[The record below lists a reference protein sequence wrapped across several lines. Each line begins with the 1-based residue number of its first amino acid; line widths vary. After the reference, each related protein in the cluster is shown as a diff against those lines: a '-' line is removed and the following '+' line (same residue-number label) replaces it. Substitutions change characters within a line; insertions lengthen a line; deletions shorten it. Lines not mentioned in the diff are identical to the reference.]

1 MALIELDN
9 VSKVYEMG
17 KHQVHALREVS
28 FSIDEREYV
37 AIMGPSGSGKSTV
50 MNIMGCLDR
59 PTRGVYRLDGQ
70 DVTKLTDVQLAHIR
84 NERIGFV
91 FQTFNLLPR
100 TTALE
105 NVELPL
111 IYSSKGGRRREKAAR
126 ALSIVGLGDRMQHKS
141 NELSGGQQQ
150 KVAIARAVVNEPSI
164 ILADEPTGNL
174 DSKSGSEIMK
184 LFQRLNESGITLVVV
199 THEQFIADHAARVIR
214 FRDGRVV
221 EDRAVPERAVYSEE
235 ELRTLNSEELVS
247 NRT

>member
-1 MALIELDN
+1 M
-9 VSKVYEMG
+9 
-17 KHQVHALREVS
+17 
-28 FSIDEREYV
+28 
-37 AIMGPSGSGKSTV
+37 
-50 MNIMGCLDR
+50 
-59 PTRGVYRLDGQ
+59 
-70 DVTKLTDVQLAHIR
+70 
-84 NERIGFV
+84 
-91 FQTFNLLPR
+91 
-100 TTALE
+100 
-105 NVELPL
+105 ELPL
-111 IYSSKGGRRREKAAR
+111 IYSSKRGRRREKAAR

>member
-111 IYSSKGGRRREKAAR
+111 IYSSKRGRRREKAAR

-214 FRDGRVV
+214 FHDGRVV
-221 EDRAVPERAVYSEE
+221 EDRAVPERTVYSEE

-247 NRT
+247 DRT

>member
-111 IYSSKGGRRREKAAR
+111 IYSSKRGRRREKAAR

-221 EDRAVPERAVYSEE
+221 EDRAKDLDAQC
-235 ELRTLNSEELVS
+235 
-247 NRT
+247 